1 MNLRFFVAALCA
13 PEQRT
18 SQPISVRGIHSS
30 EWLASAQVLY
40 DWFAKSKRTQCVR
53 RVLARG
59 INSLLLFPFLHFLAS
74 SDSFA
79 TKKEKFRIP
88 LGQ

>member
-40 DWFAKSKRTQCVR
+40 DWFAKSQRTQCVR